1 MGSSGR
7 TTTTTTMKNN
17 NNNNNNKD
25 NMIPASSKKVIQS
38 IKEIVNFPE
47 DEIYFILKDCN
58 MDPYETINRLL
69 SQDTF
74 HEVKSKREKKKE
86 VKDVPDSRSR
96 GNSSTSTRGSRGGVD
111 RYSSRSSATQFGSSD
126 NAAQYGKP
134 VYKKEIAP
142 PAYRNSTVS
151 MAGNNV
157 NSWQTAPS
165 DASMDKT
172 FSTNPAASILPTPQP
187 SGFQSS
193 WSGMSGHVSMADIVK
208 KGRPHGKAPQHH
220 INDQHAMPPLP
231 AAAPHDS
238 RVSQHYASKVSEV
251 NQESGFAGHQ
261 NATPNDEWT
270 LEEEPTA
277 ASASSF
283 IEQPVDSEPYS
294 DAYDTTKQHF
304 RSQVDDVAYDE
315 DNTFDNEHSNFAG
328 SVPES
333 NQNSLENNPATG
345 SGFDNDMY
353 QNIGSYQTHHH
364 ETEDPN
370 VSVSSMTNNFESLSF
385 PKDDEEEEAQSE
397 EEDAQSEDDGPAV
410 KIPEHLQVQTTGLSH
425 LSFGSFGTGMSAPFS
440 GTFDPRPAHSNEEQL
455 QEAVAATDA
464 PSVGHSE
471 ARNSEYYDDEHL
483 RTRSDENNAHR
494 MGAASGNFEAP
505 TAPQTDMLQQE
516 APEVAQPNQYSFP
529 SSTANYAFDNSQQL
543 NSSFAHQQAS
553 SQMMQGLPSLAGV
566 MPYSNSL
573 PSTLL
578 ASNMQQLREA
588 ELAAYSQFPTSQ
600 SMAAKYGNSVSSL
613 SGPTASMAEALRTS
627 NLAAQPTQ
635 TVPGG
640 NVSGPTG
647 LPQHMPM
654 HPYSQHSVPLGA
666 LNMMGYPFLPQ
677 TYTYL
682 PSAFQQA
689 FATGN
694 SAYPQS
700 LAAGFPQFKN
710 SVSVNNLPQSGA
722 VPSGYGGFGNS
733 NNNVPS
739 DFPLNPP
746 SAPPGTSMN
755 YEDVLTSHYKDASHL
770 LSLQQGAGS
779 RTMSGVPGNTY
790 YSFQGQN
797 QQQQQPAP
805 AGFRQSQQQPPSQ
818 HYGPLSG
825 YPNYYHSQAGLS
837 LDHQQQQMS
846 RDGSLGGSQG
856 QPPKQTQQHLWQ
868 NNY

>member
-7 TTTTTTMKNN
+7 GGRTMNN
-17 NNNNNNKD
+17 NNNINNNGGF
-25 NMIPASSKKVIQS
+25 NQIPASSKKVIQS

-47 DEIYFILKDCN
+47 DEIYFMLKDCN
-58 MDPYETINRLL
+58 MDPYEAVNRLL

-86 VKDVPDSRSR
+86 VKDVMDSRPR
-96 GNSSTSTRGSRGGVD
+96 GNSSTSTRGSRGGGD
-111 RYSSRSSATQFGSSD
+111 RYSSRSSTNQFVSSD
-126 NAAQYGKP
+126 NTGQYGKP
-134 VYKKEIAP
+134 AYKKEIGP
-142 PAYRNSTVS
+142 PVFRNPPMGV
-151 MAGNNV
+151 AGNNT
-157 NSWQTAPS
+157 NSWQTHAGTYS
-165 DASMDKT
+165 VNA
-172 FSTNPAASILPTPQP
+172 AASILPTPQP
-187 SGFQSS
+187 SGFQSP
-193 WSGMSGHVSMADIVK
+193 WSGMPGHVSMADIVK
-208 KGRPHGKAPQHH
+208 KGRPLAKAPQQH
-220 INDQHAMPPLP
+220 INNQHAMPPLP
-231 AAAPHDS
+231 AASAPYDS
-238 RVSQHYASKVSEV
+238 RASQNYASKVAEV
-251 NQESGFAGHQ
+251 EQASGVAGHQ
-261 NATPNDEWT
+261 SAPSNDDWP
-270 LEEEPTA
+270 LDEEPAA
-277 ASASSF
+277 ASASNL
-283 IEQPVDSEPYS
+283 IEPPVDSEPYN
-294 DAYDTTKQHF
+294 DAYDVPKQQYM
-304 RSQVDDVAYDE
+304 SQVDDVTYDE
-315 DNTFDNEHSNFAG
+315 DGTADDEHAKFAG
-328 SVPES
+328 SVPGS
-333 NQNSLENNPATG
+333 NQNSLENDAATA
-345 SGFDNDMY
+345 SGFDNDLY
-353 QNIGSYQTHHH
+353 QNIGSYQAHHH
-364 ETEDPN
+364 EVEDPN

-385 PKDDEEEEAQSE
+385 PKDEEETQSE
-397 EEDAQSEDDGPAV
+397 DEDAQSEDDGPAV
-410 KIPEHLQVQTTGLSH
+410 KIPEHLQVQTTSLSH
-425 LSFGSFGTGMSAPFS
+425 LSFGSFGSGMSAPFS
-440 GTFDPRPAHSNEEQL
+440 GSFDSRPAHSNEEQL

-471 ARNSEYYDDEHL
+471 ARNPEYYDDEHL
-483 RTRSDENNAHR
+483 RTRQDEDNAHR
-494 MGAASGNFEAP
+494 MGAGSGNFEAP
-505 TAPQTDMLQQE
+505 TAPQADMLQQE
-516 APEVAQPNQYSFP
+516 VPEAAQPNQYSFP
-529 SSTANYAFDNSQQL
+529 SSTANYTYDNSQQL
-543 NSSFAHQQAS
+543 NSSFAHQPTS

-566 MPYSNSL
+566 NPYSNSL
-573 PSTLL
+573 PSALL

-600 SMAAKYGNSVSSL
+600 SMAAKYGNNVSSL
-613 SGPTASMAEALRTS
+613 SGPTASMAEALRTG

-647 LPQHMPM
+647 LPQHLAM
-654 HPYSQHSVPLGA
+654 HPYSQHSVPLGP

-677 TYTYL
+677 TYTYM

-700 LAAGFPQFKN
+700 LAAAGFPQFKN
-710 SVSVNNLPQSGA
+710 SVSVNSLPQSGA

-733 NNNVPS
+733 NNNIPS

-746 SAPPGTSMN
+746 SAPPGNSMN
-755 YEDVLTSHYKDASHL
+755 YEDVLTSQYKDASHL

-797 QQQQQPAP
+797 QQQQQQQQQQQAP
-805 AGFRQSQQQPPSQ
+805 AGFRQSQQQQPPSQ

-837 LDHQQQQMS
+837 LDHQQQMS